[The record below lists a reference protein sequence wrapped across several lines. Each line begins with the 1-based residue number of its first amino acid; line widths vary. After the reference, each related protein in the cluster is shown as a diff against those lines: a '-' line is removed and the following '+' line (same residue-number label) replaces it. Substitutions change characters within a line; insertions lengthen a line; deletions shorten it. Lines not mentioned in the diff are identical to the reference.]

1 MHPILSS
8 FVFPSFMC
16 FFVEGTIIFPYSN
29 LQALPDVPPA
39 MVDAVYRGSELLA
52 NLASGTP
59 WETVARDVSST
70 LGIDSR
76 FVRVETSKDLDHL
89 VDVISSWMSSCAGS
103 NLLRT

>member
-1 MHPILSS
+1 MFLLEALLSAHS
-8 FVFPSFMC
+8 AIS
-16 FFVEGTIIFPYSN
+16 
-29 LQALPDVPPA
+29 A
-39 MVDAVYRGSELLA
+39 MLDLYV

-89 VDVISSWMSSCAGS
+89 VDVISSWMS
-103 NLLRT
+103 L